1 MKLVICAVA
10 LLVPS
15 LVIAG
20 PADPGAAERG
30 RALADKAAAY
40 LLSVQDEETG
50 GWSHN
55 PSGPNLPAI
64 SALVLIGLLDHPSH
78 DANDPAIRRGLDYIL
93 GFAQGDGGIY
103 DNLLPSYNTAIAIS
117 ALARSGSPED
127 REAMFRARS
136 FLLGLQH
143 HADSTIE
150 GPAAGSVEKIGPD
163 HPFYG
168 GVGYGR
174 SGRPDMSNLHFFM
187 AALEDSGF
195 SPEEEAVQRALKFL
209 ERCQMEDSINDMA
222 YADGSTQGG
231 FVYSTSPNRDEIGV
245 GESKAGEI
253 EETLSDGTVAS
264 RLRAYGSV
272 TYMGFKS
279 YAYAELDAEDPRVV
293 AARRWIGENY
303 TLEENPGI
311 GADGQYY
318 FYLTFAR
325 GLDAWG
331 EQKLEL
337 ADCSERD
344 WAADLIDQLE
354 TMQNPDGSFRSVD
367 SRWMEDNPVLITAYS
382 LIALNEALD

>member
-1 MKLVICAVA
+1 MNRLICAAA

-15 LVIAG
+15 IAFGG
-20 PADPGAAERG
+20 PVDPEAAERG
-30 RALADKAAAY
+30 RELADKAAAY

-64 SALVLIGLLDHPSH
+64 SGLVLVGLQDHPAY
-78 DANDPAIRRGLDYIL
+78 DASDPAIRRGLDYVL
-93 GFAQGDGGIY
+93 GFTRDDGGIY

-143 HADSTIE
+143 HSDSTIE
-150 GPAAGSVEKIGPD
+150 GPAAGSVQKIGPD

-168 GVGYGR
+168 GVGYGG
-174 SGRPDMSNLHFFM
+174 SGRPDMSNLHFFLT
-187 AALEDSGF
+187 ALEDSGF
-195 SPEEEAVQRALKFL
+195 SPDEEAVQRALKFL
-209 ERCQMEDSINDMA
+209 GRCQMEDSINDMA

-231 FVYSTSPNRDEIGV
+231 FVYSTSPNRDQIGV
-245 GESKAGEI
+245 GESKAGTI

-272 TYMGFKS
+272 TYIGFKS
-279 YAYAELDAEDPRVV
+279 YAYAELDPDDPRVV

-311 GADGQYY
+311 GTDGQYY

-331 EQKLEL
+331 EEKLEL
-337 ADCSERD
+337 ADGSERD
-344 WAADLIDQLE
+344 WAADLIEQLA

-367 SRWMEDNPVLITAYS
+367 SRWMEDNPVLITAYC